1 MRTGVGVS
9 WILAL
14 LGLALSGCAKEPR
27 RELFEHGRFEPMPL
41 TVPASPRSL
50 ALLLAG
56 AAERELGDALS
67 AHVVRR
73 GGIVARVDAE
83 AFARVLD
90 ATPSGCVFPSG
101 DLDNLAHN
109 VQAYLTLP
117 SYQPAI
123 LIGLGVGAG
132 LVAGALTQAPPNTFA
147 GALAFDFCG
156 QSSLHVPLCPRDAA
170 RAGVLAATSP
180 SPGAAG
186 APGAASQ
193 SPAVRPPVPPI
204 LPDPMLADPL
214 LRLRSRPGAL
224 CAANAPAPY
233 GAAAPD
239 ASAFEDAFATLAE
252 AASARATSGPTDMA
266 DMPISEVL
274 TQSAEH
280 ADTFGVLLSGD
291 GGWAGLDREVS
302 ARLSERGVPIVGVD
316 SLRYFWTARSPEG
329 TAADLE
335 RVIQRYQAA
344 WQRPRV
350 VLIGYSQG
358 ADVLP
363 FILNRLP
370 ERTRTSVVVTVAL
383 ALSTTAT
390 FEFHVRNW
398 VGASGD
404 RPTLPEVDRLAPGS
418 LLCVYG
424 KADGDALCPQLD
436 ASVFGVLQL
445 PGDHHFNGDYDR
457 LSNIVLDALSRY
469 SGPRQ

>member
-1 MRTGVGVS
+1 MRIGVGVP
-9 WILAL
+9 WVLAMTA
-14 LGLALSGCAKEPR
+14 LALSGCGKAPR
-27 RELFEHGRFEPMPL
+27 RETFEHGRFEPMPL
-41 TVPASPRSL
+41 TVPASPRSV

-67 AHVVRR
+67 AQVVRE

-101 DLDNLAHN
+101 DLDNLAHY

-132 LVAGALTQAPPNTFA
+132 LVAGALTQAPPSTFA

-156 QSSLHVPLCPRDAA
+156 QSSLHVPLCPRVAA
-170 RAGVLAATSP
+170 QAVPSSAASP
-180 SPGAAG
+180 SP
-186 APGAASQ
+186 PSTPRI
-193 SPAVRPPVPPI
+193 SPI
-204 LPDPMLADPL
+204 LPDPALADPL
-214 LRLRSRPGAL
+214 LRLRSRAGAV
-224 CAANAPAPY
+224 CP
-233 GAAAPD
+233 
-239 ASAFEDAFATLAE
+239 ASAPSPYADAARDVSGFKDAFTTLTE
-252 AASARATSGPTDMA
+252 AASARATSGPTDME
-266 DMPISEVL
+266 DMPINEVL
-274 TQSAEH
+274 TQSGEH

-291 GGWAGLDREVS
+291 GGWAGLDKEVS
-302 ARLSERGVPIVGVD
+302 ARRADRGVPIVGID
-316 SLRYFWTARSPEG
+316 SLRYFWSARSPEG
-329 TAADLE
+329 TAVDLD

-344 WQRPRV
+344 WKRPRV

-363 FILNRLP
+363 FILNRLL
-370 ERTRTSVVVTVAL
+370 ERTRSSIVATVAL
-383 ALSTTAT
+383 SLSTTAT

-404 RPTLPEVDRLAPGS
+404 RPTLPEVERLAPGA

-424 KADGDALCPQLD
+424 KEDEDALCPQLD
-436 ASVFGVLQL
+436 PSVFGVMQL
-445 PGDHHFNGDYDR
+445 PGDHHFHGDYDR
-457 LSNIVLDALSRY
+457 LSTIVLDALSGNW
-469 SGPRQ
+469 GPASLR